1 MCCRILIF
9 ENQQFHVELW
19 GNKKKWLFLMQKTG
33 LLSPE
38 YFTAMLKFANECK
51 NWPTNFQAEVYHS
64 TLVVYLESRQS
75 SIPCKKAR
83 TCKNKNTNM
92 QKEES
97 RSQTSMLC
105 KEEKKEGS
113 GRCVAKFMVP
123 VSHEKGIVKCYQ
135 YEGRINGEK
144 FVKLIDEHFLCFY
157 KRKQ

>member
-113 GRCVAKFMVP
+113 LDPACPCPLLKICFSSP
-123 VSHEKGIVKCYQ
+123 
-135 YEGRINGEK
+135 
-144 FVKLIDEHFLCFY
+144 FVLFQPLLRYFTQFPTPS
-157 KRKQ
+157 RNPLLP